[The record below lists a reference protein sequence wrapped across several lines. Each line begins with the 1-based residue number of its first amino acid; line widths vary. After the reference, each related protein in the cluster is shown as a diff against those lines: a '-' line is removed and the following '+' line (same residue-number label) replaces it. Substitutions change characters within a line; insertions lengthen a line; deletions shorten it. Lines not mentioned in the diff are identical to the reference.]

1 MMLALPLVSARHI
14 TLLISLLNHLSDADL
29 YKKKISFIPII
40 YLFILFLITIL
51 SYTLILPV
59 SQLKTEQLMTSQIR
73 SHIYR
78 AFNTNKQCSF
88 AYSVFKIDEKSNLAD
103 ICNTI

>member
-1 MMLALPLVSARHI
+1 MLALPLVSARHI
-14 TLLISLLNHLSDADL
+14 TLLISLLNHLSDANL
-29 YKKKISFIPII
+29 YKKISFIPII

-103 ICNTI
+103 ICNAI